1 MSDRFDELPPAFQRY
16 AHDEYLGGEGARL
29 RGISREERE
38 LYYGDRDLTRTLKCS
53 KKLKEYVKGR
63 EHYVKSL
70 D

>member
-1 MSDRFDELPPAFQRY
+1 MNQSFDELPPAFQRY

-38 LYYGDRDLTRTLKCS
+38 MFYGARDLTRTLKCS

>member
-1 MSDRFDELPPAFQRY
+1 MQNSFDELPPAFQRY

-38 LYYGDRDLTRTLKCS
+38 LYYGDRDLSRSLKCS